1 MRHDRRALL
10 VLFFAAAAALAV
22 DQLTKYLITRSI
34 PVDEPIPDHVFI
46 AFGHVSNTGIIF
58 GIDAPLWFA
67 IAMPLVLVIGVLA
80 AYFWRGPFKGRAT
93 NLAVGLFVGGTLG
106 NWIDR
111 VRFGWVTDFVDVRI
125 VRRCQVVHLQPGG
138 RLHPGGDHHMH
149 RGHLQAVAGEGRQEP
164 VMDAARR
171 LSLTADTSGVRLDL
185 YICQSSAG
193 LSRSLVQKLIEDGH
207 VSVNG
212 EPAKPSRKVRTG
224 DVIVVEVPPPEPSPE
239 LVPEAVPLA
248 ILYEDQDILVVNKPA
263 GLTVYPAP
271 GHPRHTLMNAVLAHC
286 PEISGIENSVRPG
299 VVHRLDKDTSG
310 AMVVA
315 RNKSAQ
321 LHLVSQFKGR
331 RMLKKYLVLVQGR
344 PSPEEGAIEGSDRPA
359 SEGPQEDGGD

>member
-1 MRHDRRALL
+1 
-10 VLFFAAAAALAV
+10 
-22 DQLTKYLITRSI
+22 
-34 PVDEPIPDHVFI
+34 
-46 AFGHVSNTGIIF
+46 
-58 GIDAPLWFA
+58 
-67 IAMPLVLVIGVLA
+67 
-80 AYFWRGPFKGRAT
+80 
-93 NLAVGLFVGGTLG
+93 
-106 NWIDR
+106 
-111 VRFGWVTDFVDVRI
+111 
-125 VRRCQVVHLQPGG
+125 
-138 RLHPGGDHHMH
+138 MH

-164 VMDAARR
+164 VTGGHAARR

-193 LSRSLVQKLIEDGH
+193 LSRSLVHKLIEDGR

-224 DVIVVEVPPPEPSPE
+224 DAIVVEVPPPEPSPE

-344 PSPEEGAIEGSDRPA
+344 PSPEEGAIEGPIGRHPKDRKRMA
-359 SEGPQEDGGD
+359 VIDGGRPSRTLYRVTGRFHGYSLVEATLLTGRTHQIRVHFSHRRWPVVGDGVYGVKVDWLDRQFVHAWKLGFRLPGSGQYMEFEAPLPADLRDALETASRL